1 LPDYCVGIAYYNQP
15 GLGFF
20 QIQALL
26 KECRG
31 VPLKIATVSDG
42 GTVSMFGVTVE
53 GVPPISVQTAA
64 KEDDIN
70 SIHHLK

>member
-1 LPDYCVGIAYYNQP
+1 
-15 GLGFF
+15 
-20 QIQALL
+20 LL